1 MNAFFDVLTER
12 WSTAAE
18 PETTL
23 VLVLAGAVVVVMS
36 VRRIWRVLRQ
46 ASTIIHEM
54 GHVLMAWVSGRRVSG
69 IRLHSDTSGVTVSVG
84 RRQGIGM
91 LLTALGGYPAPG
103 LLALGMAA
111 LLTAGHAGAALTLY
125 QAVVLLALLLSR
137 NAVGILSCLL
147 SLGATG
153 LIWWH
158 NDPLIV
164 TYTVVALAVFYA
176 VAGVRGTFDV
186 IRLHARR
193 RPEAAGTDASLAARS
208 WRALPLPPFLWLS
221 FFLLVS
227 VGSAAG
233 VVWMFA
239 G

>member
-1 MNAFFDVLTER
+1 MNEFFEFVAAR
-12 WSTAAE
+12 WGTAAD
-18 PETTL
+18 PDPTL
-23 VLVLAGAVVVVMS
+23 VLALAGAVVVLMAVH
-36 VRRIWRVLRQ
+36 RLWRVLRQ
-46 ASTIIHEM
+46 ASTIVHEM
-54 GHVLMAWVSGRRVSG
+54 GHVLAAWASGRRVSG

-84 RRQGIGM
+84 KRQGPGM

-147 SLGATG
+147 SVAATG
-153 LIWWH
+153 AIWWH

-176 VAGVRGTFDV
+176 LAGVRGTFDV
-186 IRLHARR
+186 IRIHARR
-193 RPEAAGTDASLAARS
+193 RPEASATDASLAARA
-208 WRALPLPPFLWLS
+208 WRALPLPPFMWLGL
-221 FFLLVS
+221 FLLLS
-227 VGSAAG
+227 LGSAAG
-233 VVWMFA
+233 VVWMFI

>member
-1 MNAFFDVLTER
+1 MDEFIDFMAER
-12 WSTAAE
+12 WGAAADPDPTA
-18 PETTL
+18 
-23 VLVLAGAVVVVMS
+23 VLALAGLVVVLMG

-54 GHVLMAWVSGRRVSG
+54 GHVLAAWVSGRRVSG

-84 RRQGIGM
+84 RRQGFGM

-147 SLGATG
+147 SLAATG
-153 LIWWH
+153 LIWWQ
-158 NDPLIV
+158 NEPLTV

-186 IRLHARR
+186 LRIHARR
-193 RPEAAGTDASLAARS
+193 RPEAASTDASLAARS
-208 WRALPLPPFLWLS
+208 WAALPLPPWVWLI
-221 FFLLVS
+221 FFLLVALA
-227 VGSAAG
+227 SAAG

>member
-1 MNAFFDVLTER
+1 MNAFFDFVAER
-12 WSTAAE
+12 WATAAD
-18 PETTL
+18 PDPA
-23 VLVLAGAVVVVMS
+23 VVLALAGTVVVLMA
-36 VRRIWRVLRQ
+36 VRRLWRVLRQ

-54 GHVLMAWVSGRRVSG
+54 GHVLTAWASGRRVSG

-84 RRQGIGM
+84 KRHGPGM

-111 LLTAGHAGAALTLY
+111 LLTAGNAGAALTLY

-137 NAVGILSCLL
+137 NAMGIFSCLV
-147 SLGATG
+147 SLAATG

-158 NDPLIV
+158 NDSMLV

-186 IRLHARR
+186 VQIHARR
-193 RPEAAGTDASLAARS
+193 RPEAASTDASLAARA
-208 WRALPLPPFLWLS
+208 WRGLPLPPFMWLG

-227 VGSAAG
+227 AGCAAG
-233 VVWMFA
+233 VVWIFA